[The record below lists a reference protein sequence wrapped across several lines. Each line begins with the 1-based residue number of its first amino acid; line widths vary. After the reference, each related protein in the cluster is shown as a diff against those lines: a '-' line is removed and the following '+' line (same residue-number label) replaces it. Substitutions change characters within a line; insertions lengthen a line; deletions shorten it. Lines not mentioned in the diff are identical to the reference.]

1 MADGVVVVTVDAQIG
16 ELELPPTVEL
26 APPMEANVPRFTWVK
41 GTGMP
46 ADGIVTFAGVEDGG
60 IPVAATDVGLV
71 CCL

>member
-26 APPMEANVPRFTWVK
+26 APLMEANVPRFTWVK

-46 ADGIVTFAGVEDGG
+46 ADGIVTLTEVEDGG
-60 IPVAATDVGLV
+60 IAVAATDVGRLV
-71 CCL
+71 